1 MVNNNDLFEALEALE
16 RERGVKAEAV
26 IDSIKNAIA
35 VAVRKY
41 YNVGEDNVE
50 VEIDNTERKFRVAI
64 VKDIVEE
71 VEDPTTQISLAD
83 ALEDVYKRQCK
94 MRIVPNAIT
103 LRK

>member
-1 MVNNNDLFEALEALE
+1 MAGKMVNNHDLFEALEALE

-50 VEIDNTERKFRVAI
+50 VEIDRAEQKFRVAI

-71 VEDPTTQISLAD
+71 VKEKSA
-83 ALEDVYKRQCK
+83 
-94 MRIVPNAIT
+94 
-103 LRK
+103 

>member
-83 ALEDVYKRQCK
+83 ALEKK
-94 MRIVPNAIT
+94 
-103 LRK
+103 

>member
-1 MVNNNDLFEALEALE
+1 MADKMVNNHDLFEALEALE

-50 VEIDNTERKFRVAI
+50 VEIDSAEQKFRVAI

-71 VEDPTTQISLAD
+71 VEDPTTQISLED
-83 ALEDVYKRQCK
+83 ALEKNKRVRVGGK
-94 MRIVPNAIT
+94 ISM
-103 LRK
+103 